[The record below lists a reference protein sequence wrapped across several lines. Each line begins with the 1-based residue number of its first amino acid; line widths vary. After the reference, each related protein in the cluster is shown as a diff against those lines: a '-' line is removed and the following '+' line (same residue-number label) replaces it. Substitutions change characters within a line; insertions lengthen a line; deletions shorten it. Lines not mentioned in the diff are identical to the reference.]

1 MLPSGGG
8 KSTLA
13 LSVLRGQDRG
23 IRLLGEDS
31 PLLAKR
37 GVLWPFPLRIGVHPH
52 NLPADIDPARTR
64 VDRRIE
70 FDPKVSIDIRCFA
83 DRLSRAPVPA
93 RLILLGVRSTGTAAS
108 IVAASRLSAAK
119 HFLMNSIIGV
129 GLYQGLEF
137 IMQKN
142 AREAIRHSGLL
153 LSRVRNNASLLRRAR
168 VYTYVIGRDRARN
181 FAALQAFLEST
192 P

>member
-1 MLPSGGG
+1 
-8 KSTLA
+8 
-13 LSVLRGQDRG
+13 
-23 IRLLGEDS
+23 
-31 PLLAKR
+31 
-37 GVLWPFPLRIGVHPH
+37 
-52 NLPADIDPARTR
+52 
-64 VDRRIE
+64 
-70 FDPKVSIDIRCFA
+70 
-83 DRLSRAPVPA
+83 
-93 RLILLGVRSTGTAAS
+93 
-108 IVAASRLSAAK
+108 
-119 HFLMNSIIGV
+119 MNSIIGV

-153 LSRVRNNASLLRRAR
+153 LSRVRNNAGLLRRAR